1 MRPLGP
7 PSNALNKMK
16 KRFKNHGLFDFPMKT
31 AAGVSLRCL
40 NLKRPVAIFGHTG
53 GQIIP

>member
-31 AAGVSLRCL
+31 AAGVS
-40 NLKRPVAIFGHTG
+40 
-53 GQIIP
+53 